1 MEASGVN
8 FRRAAIRV
16 LAKAFDYGRTV
27 RIVDVPGG
35 PHFTDKEVFQLVICV
50 WQIEKY
56 TGMSFRVELSK
67 ASYMQAVCMHLT
79 DSEGVIH

>member
-56 TGMSFRVELSK
+56 TGMSFRVEFSK
-67 ASYMQAVCMHLT
+67 ASFMQAVCMHLA